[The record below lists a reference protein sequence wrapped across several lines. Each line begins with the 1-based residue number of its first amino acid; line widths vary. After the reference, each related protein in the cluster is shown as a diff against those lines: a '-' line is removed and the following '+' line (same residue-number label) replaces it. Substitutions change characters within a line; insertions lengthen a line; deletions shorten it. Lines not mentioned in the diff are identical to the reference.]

1 LNLYNFDKQ
10 ESVANT
16 KDIDT
21 TKNLNTIKFNLNT
34 NEIHYIGLMFTN
46 INLTF
51 VKESINAINLYNSD
65 FYKNLNLESTY
76 AQFDDNVY
84 LHWIGP
90 FTNKSE
96 SAIYLNKI
104 NLIIDKELLS
114 FLKKTQYKL
123 FQIGKSDI
131 LLINQPAD
139 LQLYLDDTKQ

>member
-1 LNLYNFDKQ
+1 MPKETLLVSGVVERIGLDDSIF
-10 ESVANT
+10 
-16 KDIDT
+16 
-21 TKNLNTIKFNLNT
+21 TIKFNLNT

-104 NLIIDKELLS
+104 NLIIDKELL
-114 FLKKTQYKL
+114 
-123 FQIGKSDI
+123 
-131 LLINQPAD
+131 
-139 LQLYLDDTKQ
+139 